1 MIFTVTEQQARDLFA
16 QPKYGR
22 GRRAAKPP
30 LRELGNDPTTNKPVT
45 IKEGFYGAY
54 ITDGETNRSL
64 PKQYDPKT
72 ISAEDAF
79 RLLAEKRA
87 AGPAKRRGRKTKTA
101 KAAKPAKTVS
111 PAQAARE
118 ERRRKVREFAD
129 LGWPN
134 ARIAREIGSTPATI
148 KSDLDYLTE
157 HEGYVRP
164 AVVPRTKR

>member
-1 MIFTVTEQQARDLFA
+1 M
-16 QPKYGR
+16 
-22 GRRAAKPP
+22 
-30 LRELGNDPTTNKPVT
+30 T

-87 AGPAKRRGRKTKTA
+87 AGPAKRRGRKASA
-101 KAAKPAKTVS
+101 KSAKSSRSAKTKPVS
-111 PAQAARE
+111 AAQAARE

-129 LGWPN
+129 QGWPN
-134 ARIAREIGSTPATI
+134 ARIAREIGSTPATV
-148 KSDLDYLTE
+148 KSDIEYLSE
-157 HEGYVRP
+157 HDGYVRP
-164 AVVPRTKR
+164 AVSSRR

>member
-1 MIFTVTEQQARDLFA
+1 MFA

-22 GRRAAKPP
+22 GRGAAKPP
-30 LRELGNDPTTNKPVT
+30 LRTLGPDPESKREVS

-87 AGPAKRRGRKTKTA
+87 AGPSKRRGRKGKASAKSTGKGTA
-101 KAAKPAKTVS
+101 KGRKSAPKKSATET
-111 PAQAARE
+111 ARD
-118 ERRRKVREFAD
+118 RRRKQVRELAEQ
-129 LGWPN
+129 GWAN
-134 ARIAREIGSTPATI
+134 TRIAKEIGSSAATV
-148 KSDLDYLTE
+148 KADVEYLE
-157 HEGYVRP
+157 ANEGFKRP
-164 AVVPRTKR
+164 PVVPAK